1 MAQQL
6 DRSPP
11 TNVARSGSI
20 PESGVVSGLT
30 LFLLLMLAPRASVS
44 PVFLPPKKPTLLN
57 TTSIW
62 KQWTESLY
70 VGCATRNSYL
80 FILFT
85 LFPIRYDI
93 MLDCWKEVPDER
105 PTFDQ
110 LIVTLEQMM
119 TTDTPYF
126 DFEELDESEAYYN
139 EAFSDSNETSG
150 SLDTEL

>member
-1 MAQQL
+1 M
-6 DRSPP
+6 
-11 TNVARSGSI
+11 
-20 PESGVVSGLT
+20 
-30 LFLLLMLAPRASVS
+30 
-44 PVFLPPKKPTLLN
+44 
-57 TTSIW
+57 
-62 KQWTESLY
+62 
-70 VGCATRNSYL
+70 GCATRNSYL
-80 FILFT
+80 FILFR
-85 LFPIRYDI
+85 LFPIRYDR

-126 DFEELDESEAYYN
+126 DFEELDKSEAYYN